1 MLTSIVV
8 NTYNELQDIENPYEG
23 QRQFVLDT
31 NKEYIY
37 TGTEWHEIIQTINM
51 VLNWNDINGKPT
63 SLPNQID
70 DAVTK
75 RHSHGN
81 LQVLNATETIYYI
94 VIYKII
100 IY

>member
-1 MLTSIVV
+1 
-8 NTYNELQDIENPYEG
+8 
-23 QRQFVLDT
+23 
-31 NKEYIY
+31 
-37 TGTEWHEIIQTINM
+37 M

-81 LQVLNATETIYYI
+81 L
-94 VIYKII
+94 
-100 IY
+100 